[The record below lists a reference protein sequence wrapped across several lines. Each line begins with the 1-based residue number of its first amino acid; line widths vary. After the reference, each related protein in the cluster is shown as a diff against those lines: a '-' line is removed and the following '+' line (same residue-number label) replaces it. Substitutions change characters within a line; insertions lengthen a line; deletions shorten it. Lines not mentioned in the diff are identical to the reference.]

1 MEQRRSNFYK
11 RVRQFCDL
19 RVRHVSRAT
28 GITESA
34 IAQIEKGRRQ
44 PNPVERKLIEG
55 FLRDRLRM
63 VFELDGPMPTWAN
76 GQTEH
81 PAARKMLRVG
91 E

>member
-1 MEQRRSNFYK
+1 MERRRSNFYK

-34 IAQIEKGRRQ
+34 ITAIEKGRRE
-44 PNPVERKLIEG
+44 PNRVERKLIEG
-55 FLRDRLRM
+55 FLRDRLRI
-63 VFELDGPMPTWAN
+63 VFEMDGPMPEWVNEQKADERLL
-76 GQTEH
+76 G
-81 PAARKMLRVG
+81 VG